1 MITSQEKLTS
11 WGLLSGDEQDKSDGV
26 ILLKIEKYY
35 ILYFKFFKN
44 LYTIYEN

>member
-35 ILYFKFFKN
+35 NILYFKFLKN
-44 LYTIYEN
+44 L